1 MLKVLITGGSGFIG
15 RHLSR
20 RIRESGGE
28 VAIVTRSPN
37 PSIPFQQITWDSL
50 SNEEKSSKLVEGYDM
65 IVNLSGAG
73 IEKKWSEAYKKEMLE
88 SRIRSTSTIVKAI
101 NSSKERPKYFVNASA
116 VGYYGD
122 VEGEAVD
129 EDSKPGDDY
138 LANLCVSW
146 EEEARKID
154 REVKLLIPRFGVIL
168 GRDGGAFPQL
178 MRGINSGVSFNLK
191 GKESWKSWVHIDDA
205 ISSIVFM
212 TQIGFD
218 GPYNVVSPNPL
229 RMDGLMNILAME
241 SGRKIGIRMG
251 PAMANLL
258 LGEGSKYSIF
268 SGQKV
273 VPKRLMDSGFNFKFP
288 GISEALKDLL
298 AEGEMKDA
306 KESNV
311 KES

>member
-37 PSIPFQQITWDSL
+37 PSLPFQQITWDSL

-122 VEGEAVD
+122 VEGKAVD

-191 GKESWKSWVHIDDA
+191 GRESWKSWVHIDDA

-229 RMDGLMNILAME
+229 RMDGMMNILAME

>member
-1 MLKVLITGGSGFIG
+1 MLKVLIAGGSGFIG

-37 PSIPFQQITWDSL
+37 PSLPFQQITWDSL

>member
-1 MLKVLITGGSGFIG
+1 MLKVLIAGGSGFIG

-37 PSIPFQQITWDSL
+37 PSLPFQQITWDSL

-122 VEGEAVD
+122 VEGKAVD

-191 GKESWKSWVHIDDA
+191 GRESWKSWVHIDDA

-229 RMDGLMNILAME
+229 RMDGMMNILAME
-241 SGRKIGIRMG
+241 SGRKIRIRMG

-273 VPKRLMDSGFNFKFP
+273 VPKRLIDSGFNFKFP

>member
-1 MLKVLITGGSGFIG
+1 MLKVLIAGGSGFIG

-229 RMDGLMNILAME
+229 RMDGMMNILAME
-241 SGRKIGIRMG
+241 SGRKIRIRMG

-273 VPKRLMDSGFNFKFP
+273 VPKRLIDSGFNFKFP

-306 KESNV
+306 KESSV
-311 KES
+311 KGS

>member
-1 MLKVLITGGSGFIG
+1 MLKVLIAGGSGFIG

-37 PSIPFQQITWDSL
+37 PSLPFQQITWDSL

-122 VEGEAVD
+122 VEGKAVD

-191 GKESWKSWVHIDDA
+191 GRESWKSWVHIDDA

-229 RMDGLMNILAME
+229 RMDGMMNILAME
-241 SGRKIGIRMG
+241 SGRKIRIRMG

-273 VPKRLMDSGFNFKFP
+273 VPKRLIDSGFNFKFP

-306 KESNV
+306 KESSV
-311 KES
+311 KGS

>member
-1 MLKVLITGGSGFIG
+1 MLKVLIAGGSGFIG

-122 VEGEAVD
+122 VEGKAVD

-241 SGRKIGIRMG
+241 SGRKIRIRMG

-273 VPKRLMDSGFNFKFP
+273 VPKRLIDSGFNFKFP

-311 KES
+311 KGS

>member
-191 GKESWKSWVHIDDA
+191 GRESWKSWVHIDDA

>member
-1 MLKVLITGGSGFIG
+1 MLKVLIAGGSGFIG

-122 VEGEAVD
+122 VEGKAVD

-191 GKESWKSWVHIDDA
+191 GRESWKSWVHIDDA

-229 RMDGLMNILAME
+229 RMDGMMNILAME

-273 VPKRLMDSGFNFKFP
+273 VPKRLIDSGFNFKFP

>member
-122 VEGEAVD
+122 VEGKAVD

-191 GKESWKSWVHIDDA
+191 GRESWKSWVHIDDA

-229 RMDGLMNILAME
+229 RMDGMMNILAME
-241 SGRKIGIRMG
+241 SGRKIRIRMG

-273 VPKRLMDSGFNFKFP
+273 VPKRLIDSGFNFKFP

-306 KESNV
+306 KESSV
-311 KES
+311 KGS

>member
-122 VEGEAVD
+122 VEGKAVD

-191 GKESWKSWVHIDDA
+191 GRESWKSWVHIDDA

>member
-1 MLKVLITGGSGFIG
+1 MLKVLIAGGSGFIG

-122 VEGEAVD
+122 VEGKAVD

-191 GKESWKSWVHIDDA
+191 GRESWKSWVHIDDA

-241 SGRKIGIRMG
+241 SGRKIRIRMG

>member
-191 GKESWKSWVHIDDA
+191 GRESWKSWVHIDDA

-229 RMDGLMNILAME
+229 RMDGMMNILAME
-241 SGRKIGIRMG
+241 SGRKIRIRMG

-273 VPKRLMDSGFNFKFP
+273 VPKRLIDSGFNFKFP

-306 KESNV
+306 KESSV
-311 KES
+311 KGS

>member
-37 PSIPFQQITWDSL
+37 PSLPFQQITWDSL

-122 VEGEAVD
+122 VEGKAVD